1 MYKNILKD
9 VMLPHAEWNMP
20 IKWVFQQ
27 DNDPKHTAKVVKQWF
42 QDNHLSVMGLAASI
56 SGSQPGI
63 DRLNLPIS
71 HRFPIENLWEI
82 VNRRINREGVRNK
95 DQLFEQIQKAWAA
108 IPQSFID
115 HLIESMPRRCKA
127 VIDNKGFATKY

>member
-1 MYKNILKD
+1 MEYANKMGFSARQRSETQCKSSQA
-9 VMLPHAEWNMP
+9 VVSRQPP
-20 IKWVFQQ
+20 IG
-27 DNDPKHTAKVVKQWF
+27 DE
-42 QDNHLSVMGLAASI
+42 LAASI
-56 SGSQPGI
+56 SGS
-63 DRLNLPIS
+63 
-71 HRFPIENLWEI
+71 HPIESLWEI
-82 VNRRINREGVRNK
+82 VNRRINREGVRIK